1 MKHAA
6 NVAQVIAE
14 AKHQAAHF
22 EHKPTA
28 LATAAN
34 VTAASQKLDVL
45 PPSTA
50 ASPSQQ
56 ATAATA
62 VDAHATA
69 VGSPAV
75 DARGTAGT
83 SATQVSLSVDDVQ
96 QPQQQQMHLKDAV
109 SASAIKPKT
118 LKPITLARGSSAFSM
133 NQAKRPA
140 LEQGVSQTGPATA
153 THTAPVSNLAPP
165 SPAVMTQPIVS
176 QAATLDQPALNRPS
190 SSISTAP
197 DVQVSADSDIGQSQ
211 AAAAPGAA
219 TLPASAAPS
228 TSASEQTSAAREQHP
243 SAMSSVISKQPRA
256 IPQITIAAGGR
267 FGAAQP
273 RVPAFKCQGTAAASG
288 LVGNAPQLQEPDL
301 AAVHR
306 LRAQFTLPF
315 AVAPAERQ
323 SAAAKA
329 GKRQLP
335 EGQEPLGEDHEDGQG
350 SESNPAESIRAVV
363 DALQAKTS
371 SDGADAVQPAI
382 KKKKGMR
389 NTISAAAVT

>member
-1 MKHAA
+1 MTKHAA
-6 NVAQVIAE
+6 DVAQVIT
-14 AKHQAAHF
+14 KSKQQAAQF
-22 EHKPTA
+22 EHKPA
-28 LATAAN
+28 APATAAD

-50 ASPSQQ
+50 ASSSQH
-56 ATAATA
+56 ATATA

-83 SATQVSLSVDDVQ
+83 AATQVSLSVDDVQ
-96 QPQQQQMHLKDAV
+96 QAQQQQMHSKDAV
-109 SASAIKPKT
+109 SAPAIKPKT

-140 LEQGVSQTGPATA
+140 LEQGVSQTWPTTA
-153 THTAPVSNLAPP
+153 THTAPVSNSAPP
-165 SPAVMTQPIVS
+165 SPAVMTQPVVS
-176 QAATLDQPALNRPS
+176 QAATLDQPS
-190 SSISTAP
+190 SSISNAP

-219 TLPASAAPS
+219 ALPASAAPS
-228 TSASEQTSAAREQHP
+228 TSASEQTSMAREQHP

-256 IPQITIAAGGR
+256 IPQITIAAGGL

-273 RVPAFKCQGTAAASG
+273 RVPAFKSQGTAAASG
-288 LVGNAPQLQEPDL
+288 LVWNAPQSQEPDL
-301 AAVHR
+301 AAVHC

-329 GKRQLP
+329 GKRQQP

-350 SESNPAESIRAVV
+350 SESNPAEGIRAVV

-389 NTISAAAVT
+389 NTVSAAAII